1 MPRITFVQPDGSRET
16 IEAERGYSVME
27 VAMDHGIDGIVAEC
41 GGGCICSTCHVYV
54 DPDWAPRLEPATSDE
69 LALLQFAL
77 EPADHSRL
85 SCQIDLVDELDG
97 LVVTVPR
104 EQA

>member
-1 MPRITFVQPDGSRET
+1 MPRVTFVQPNGSRET
-16 IEAERGYSVME
+16 VEAEPGYSVME

-41 GGGCICSTCHVYV
+41 GGGCTCSTCHVYV
-54 DPDWAPRLEPATSDE
+54 DPAWAPRLEPASSDE
-69 LALLQFAL
+69 AALLQFAL

>member
-16 IEAERGYSVME
+16 IAAEPGYSVME
-27 VAMDHGIDGIVAEC
+27 VATDHGIEGIVAEC
-41 GGGCICSTCHVYV
+41 GGSCTCSTCHVYV
-54 DPDWAPRLEPATSDE
+54 DPDWAPRLGPASGDE
-69 LALLQFAL
+69 LALLEFAH

-85 SCQIDLVDELDG
+85 SCQIDLIEELDG